1 MRPRR
6 PLFAWPQLRSVLVVA
21 QEEFFAP
28 RVHRGLQEESRHAEM
43 PHLLKAAIGRVH
55 SSADNSKLAAR
66 NLLAQQIVFGE
77 LCPFVEPAQFLKF
90 FPIEQHEHAVI
101 ERLLY
106 TRQLRYADDLLL

>member
-1 MRPRR
+1 
-6 PLFAWPQLRSVLVVA
+6 
-21 QEEFFAP
+21 
-28 RVHRGLQEESRHAEM
+28 M

-90 FPIEQHEHAVI
+90 FPIEQHEHAGG
-101 ERLLY
+101 ERLVQARQVLEAVVARVQRLVGPGALAANNVGGHAMQLLLL
-106 TRQLRYADDLLL
+106 RQLDRAPNH